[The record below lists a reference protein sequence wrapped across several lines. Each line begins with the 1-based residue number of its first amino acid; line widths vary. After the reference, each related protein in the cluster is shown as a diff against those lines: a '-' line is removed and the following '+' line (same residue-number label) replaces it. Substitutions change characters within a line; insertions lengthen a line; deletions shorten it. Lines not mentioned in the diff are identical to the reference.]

1 MKRILFI
8 TAALYCTALF
18 ADPAAWYRWQSPEGG
33 VALCSQISPGDG
45 WVKVKGPYQDAL
57 CKKLGMPG

>member
-1 MKRILFI
+1 MKRMLMI
-8 TAALYCTALF
+8 AAAFYCTALF

-45 WVKVKGPYQDAL
+45 WVIVKGPYQDAL
-57 CKKLGMPG
+57 CKKQGMPG